1 MQAASIFTM
10 RGGYKRMTNTGTGEK
25 AVSLSEN
32 SGMIG
37 WIIRRRWVIIAFTIV
52 IVAGAGSG
60 MEKLQFSSDYRD
72 FFEDD
77 NPKLMAFE
85 ALQDKFVRSNNVF
98 LAIESKI
105 GNLYTEKGLKTL
117 IRLSDELWT
126 LPYVIRV
133 DSVANFQFVDADAD
147 DIKVW
152 DLTTDSL
159 PLSDKR
165 ASFFHQRALN
175 EKSINGYLVVEDSGV
190 SGINI
195 SLADAVTTEAGKVEF
210 MASLNQLL
218 DQFTDDSLEFY
229 KTGALV
235 IDHGFDVSAQS
246 DLEIFYAL
254 VYLLVLILVYVMTRA
269 IWAVVGVL
277 LSVTFSWVIALGI
290 AGLVGVKLTAI
301 SVAAPTVLMTLA
313 VAQSMHILFSVQKH
327 RAENFSKREAVY
339 HALTNNIWPLFLVSF
354 STTIGFLAI
363 MSSEVPP
370 LQDLGFILS
379 VGTVA
384 VFLLSVTFL
393 PAFLSFFSLNKKN
406 LLVGSSDSLGK
417 LGGYIALNSNR
428 ILVMGGIISALLV
441 SPILLNEINDNFI
454 EYFDENNSVRSDSEY
469 VDKNLTGVHQIYFEI
484 ESNSN
489 STIFEPAYLSYVEQL
504 TTWLEQQPEVRHISS
519 FTEVLKRLQRAT
531 HGGID
536 SEYQLPVDRNTAAQ
550 LFLMYEMSLPLGL
563 TTSNLVDVKQSSTR
577 LTMVLGN
584 LTSSEILS
592 LDDRIR
598 DWHLSQDTNVILHAG
613 TGPTIMFAD
622 IGQRNAKS
630 LVSSSVLAL
639 VLVSIILLI
648 ALRSIKLSVIS
659 LIPNLLPALL
669 AFGIWGIIDGEVGLA
684 ISIVAIMT
692 FGIVVDDTIYFMT
705 HFKKN
710 LALPSFEIC
719 TAETFKQV
727 GAPIVSTTIILVA
740 GFSVLAFSDFRL
752 NQGMGML
759 TAMVIFIALICD
771 MALLPGLLKKFVYKV
786 QKVES

>member
-1 MQAASIFTM
+1 
-10 RGGYKRMTNTGTGEK
+10 MTNATTESVLLGN
-25 AVSLSEN
+25 N
-32 SGMIG
+32 SGVIG
-37 WIIRRRWVIIAFTIV
+37 WIIRQRWLILAFTIM
-52 IVAGAGSG
+52 IVVGAGSG

-72 FFEDD
+72 FFEKD

-98 LAIESKI
+98 LAIESKT

-117 IRLSDELWT
+117 IRLSNELWT

-133 DSVANFQFVDADAD
+133 DSVANFQFVDADSD

-152 DLTTDSL
+152 DLTTDTL

-165 ASFFHQRALN
+165 ASFFHQRALS
-175 EKSINGYLVVEDSGV
+175 EKGINGFLVAEDPGV

-210 MASLNQLL
+210 MASLNELL
-218 DQFTDDSLEFY
+218 DQYTDDSLGFY
-229 KTGALV
+229 KTGAIV

-339 HALTNNIWPLFLVSF
+339 HALNHNIWPLFLVSF

-384 VFLLSVTFL
+384 VFLLSITFL
-393 PAFLSFFSLNKKN
+393 PAFLSFFSMNKKN
-406 LLVGSSDSLGK
+406 LLVSSSDSLGR
-417 LGGYIALNSNR
+417 LGGYIALNSNSVL
-428 ILVMGGIISALLV
+428 LVGGIISVLLV
-441 SPILLNEINDNFI
+441 SPILFNEINDNFI
-454 EYFDENNSVRSDSEY
+454 EYFDENNSVRSDAEY
-469 VDKNLTGVHQIYFEI
+469 VDKSLTGVHQIYFEI
-484 ESNSN
+484 ESSSN

-504 TTWLEQQPEVRHISS
+504 TIWLKQQPEVRHISS

-536 SEYQLPVDRNTAAQ
+536 SEYQLPVDKNTAAQ

-563 TTSNLVDVKQSSTR
+563 TTNNLVDVKQSSTR
-577 LTMVLGN
+577 LTMVLDN
-584 LTSSEILS
+584 LTSSEILA

-598 DWHLSQDTNVILHAG
+598 DWHLSQNTNVILHAG

-630 LVSSSVLAL
+630 LVISSVLAL
-639 VLVSIILLI
+639 VLVSLILLI

-710 LALPSFEIC
+710 LTLPSFELC

-771 MALLPGLLKKFVYKV
+771 MALLPGLLKKFVYKA